1 MYDMANLKKLAAQ
14 GNLAPEA
21 SKAYQAF
28 NQAALADGVVPKK
41 YKELMAIAV
50 ALTTQCPYCI
60 EVHKD
65 AAVKAG
71 ASEAELAE
79 TTFVA
84 AALRAAA
91 AVVHGTHLLSDA

>member
-1 MYDMANLKKLAAQ
+1 MYDMANLKKLPAQ
-14 GNLAPEA
+14 GKLAPEA

-28 NQAALADGVVPKK
+28 DQAALADGVVPKK
-41 YKELMAIAV
+41 YKELMAVAV

-84 AALRAAA
+84 AALRAGA
-91 AVVHGTHLLSDA
+91 AVVHGTHLLE

>member
-14 GNLAPEA
+14 GKLAPEA

-41 YKELMAIAV
+41 YKELMAVAV

-84 AALRAAA
+84 AALRAGAS
-91 AVVHGTHLLSDA
+91 VVHGTHLLK